1 MGKMYKIV
9 RYVPRDVEFLG
20 GSVSG
25 AKKYH
30 GFEKAKQGM
39 LNTIKKKF
47 AGMDKY
53 CADLIDSYCEKYYPN
68 GAPKNFDML
77 KNLLTDFILRPEEL
91 EWELDDKYSDIDFE
105 DERVRFALSF
115 DFTPEGIIRI
125 LYIDVVE
132 DAKCEFPEG
141 VINAFHLKELE
152 DVESE
157 RVVILSAGKDYGLDV
172 VFSLLTDDDEN
183 EYPWEDWDWLSQNIK
198 YKSPCFTDTNST
210 NL

>member
-9 RYVPRDVEFLG
+9 RYVPRDVEFWG

-105 DERVRFALSF
+105 DERVHFALSF
-115 DFTPEGIIRI
+115 DFTPEGIIRL

-183 EYPWEDWDWLSQNIK
+183 EYPWEDWD
-198 YKSPCFTDTNST
+198 
-210 NL
+210 